1 MKLELRKIEAPKIE
15 GIDEM
20 ALNIASV
27 AQRLIDEMQKQEE
40 ELFTIVLWT
49 MAEPPI
55 KGQITKGK
63 ITWRGIKLIRQQVGF
78 DSYSW
83 LEQRGK
89 QISPKFHIEAKFYDL
104 NVGLAMHRKA

>member
-1 MKLELRKIEAPKIE
+1 MEYELKRIEHPNFKV
-15 GIDEM
+15 DEDL

-27 AQRLIDEMQKQEE
+27 TQRFIAEMQKKEE
-40 ELFTIVLWT
+40 ELFTIALRT

-55 KGQITKGK
+55 KGEITKGK
-63 ITWRGIKLIRQQVGF
+63 ITWRGIRLIRQQVGF

-89 QISPKFHIEAKFYDL
+89 QISPKFHIEAKLPDL
-104 NVGLAMHRKA
+104 NVG

>member
-1 MKLELRKIEAPKIE
+1 MKYKLKRIEHPNFKV
-15 GIDEM
+15 DEDL

-27 AQRLIDEMQKQEE
+27 TQCFMAEMQKQEE
-40 ELFTIVLWT
+40 KLFTTALRT
-49 MAEPPI
+49 MVEPPI
-55 KGQITKGK
+55 KREITKGK

-89 QISPKFHIEAKFYDL
+89 QISSKFHIESKLPDI
-104 NVGLAMHRKA
+104 NVG